1 MDDPDGEHTMTRS
14 TPTMGSTHT
23 ERTALATQTA
33 QHGRAAL
40 GRSVRWLSFW
50 TAITLPVLYLPLLYA
65 GIGAQTGA
73 LFLGLLVL
81 QLIALL
87 AGHGYNQ
94 PTQS

>member
-1 MDDPDGEHTMTRS
+1 MDDSDGEHTMTRS
-14 TPTMGSTHT
+14 TPTMGSTQT
-23 ERTALATQTA
+23 KRTALAVRTA

-50 TAITLPVLYLPLLYA
+50 AAIILPLLYLPLLYV

-73 LFLGLLVL
+73 LFLGLLAL

-94 PTQS
+94 SHS